1 MTLEENLKNIRKNT
15 GLSQKEFAKKL
26 NMNARTYA
34 SYERGERDISTS
46 IILNIC
52 KTLGISSDEL
62 LGNSSVLP
70 EPSLTTKN
78 EYRGFNILD
87 KENIYMIPIF
97 GSVSAGFGTYAD
109 DHVIGYEPI
118 YLSNPSEAEETIAVA
133 VKGDSMYP
141 KIEEDDLVIV
151 HKQDYFENGDIV
163 VAVVCGEDDGFVK
176 RAFKSDAK
184 LTLES
189 INPAY
194 PPMIFSGTKL
204 EEIRIMGVVKK
215 IIKSV

>member
-1 MTLEENLKNIRKNT
+1 MSVEDNLKSIRKEMK
-15 GLSQKEFAKKL
+15 LSQKEFAEKL

-52 KTLGISSDEL
+52 KTLNISSDVL
-62 LGNSSVLP
+62 LGNSSVSA
-70 EPSLTTKN
+70 EHSLTTEN

-87 KENIYMIPIF
+87 KENIYMVPIF
-97 GSVSAGFGTYAD
+97 SSVSAGFGTYAD
-109 DHVIGYEPI
+109 SQVIGYEPI
-118 YLSNPSEAEETIAVA
+118 YINNQHEAEETIAIA

-151 HKQDYFENGDIV
+151 HKQDCFENGDIV
-163 VAVVCGEDDGFVK
+163 VAIVCGENDGFVK
-176 RAFKSDAK
+176 RAFQSKNK

-194 PPMIFSGTKL
+194 PPMSFAGPELDAIK
-204 EEIRIMGVVKK
+204 IVGVVKK